1 MRAMTVSFLIPMSR
15 LRSDPLHC
23 VLSLFPHIPFPQT
36 RFPAPGSLRKSYKS
50 LDLYSSMRF
59 RVLNGEDIKT
69 RGQFRDVR
77 DQRNARQRL
86 QSEIAKAASS

>member
-1 MRAMTVSFLIPMSR
+1 MRAMAVSFLIPDVA
-15 LRSDPLHC
+15 SDPLHC
-23 VLSLFPHIPFPQT
+23 VLSLFPLAHSLPQT
-36 RFPAPGSLRKSYKS
+36 RLPALGTSRKSHKS
-50 LDLYSSMRF
+50 LDLYSFIRF

-86 QSEIAKAASS
+86 QSETAKAASS